1 MILVN
6 FKIYSETFGNSAVR
20 LAKIVKEVGDK
31 YKIRTIVTASAL
43 DALRI
48 SRETGVEVWL
58 QNIDEYS
65 DGKHSGFI
73 SAKQA
78 FALDIKGSLLNHSE
92 HSVPK
97 GTVLKIIK
105 NKPPGF
111 TLCCCVKSP
120 NQAEKWVIKAKPD
133 YVLLEPPELIASETE
148 SVATKN
154 PHSIQ
159 KLATLCQGLSLIVGA
174 GVKNREDVKISLKM
188 GAKAVMLSS
197 AFVLSDDPQAVLSD
211 IASGFSAII

>member
-6 FKIYSETFGNSAVR
+6 FKIYSETFGDGAIK
-20 LAKIVKEVGDK
+20 LAKIVKDIGDK
-31 YKIRTIVTASAL
+31 YKIRTIVTTSAL

-58 QNIDEYS
+58 QNVDQYS

-73 SAKQA
+73 SPKQA
-78 FALDIKGSLLNHSE
+78 LTLDIKGSLLNHSE

-105 NKPPGF
+105 NNPPGF

-120 NQAEKWVIKAKPD
+120 SQAEKWVIKAKPD
-133 YVLLEPPELIASETE
+133 YVLFEPPELIASENE

-154 PHSIQ
+154 PQSIQ
-159 KLATLCQGLSLIVGA
+159 KLATLCQDLPLIVGA
-174 GVKNREDVKISLKM
+174 GVKNREDVEISLKM

-197 AFVLSDDPQAVLSD
+197 AFVLSDDPRAVLSG
-211 IASGFSAII
+211 IASGFNAII